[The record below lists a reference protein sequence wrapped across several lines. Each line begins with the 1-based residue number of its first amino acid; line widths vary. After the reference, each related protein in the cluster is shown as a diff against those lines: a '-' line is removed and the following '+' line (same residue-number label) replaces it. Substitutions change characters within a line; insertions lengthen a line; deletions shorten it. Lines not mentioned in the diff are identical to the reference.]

1 MANPSYDAC
10 IVEAELRARAAYAQL
25 HRPYHDRRHLDECL
39 AELDWVVNLDENKRR
54 ILRWAI
60 LWHDAVYEPG
70 RRDNE
75 RRSAKLAQ
83 TELTRCGVDHADVEE
98 VVRLIR
104 LTEKHRVAS
113 GDRLGALMVSIDLA
127 ILGAD
132 PARYKA
138 YAADVRLEYS
148 HVPEKLWR
156 MGRTLVLE
164 RMLDKDVLFP
174 DREFRDRLEAQAR
187 ANMTAEI
194 ASLAEG

>member
-10 IVEAELRARAAYAQL
+10 IVEAELKARAAYAQL
-25 HRPYHDRRHLDECL
+25 HRHYHDQKHIDECL
-39 AELDWVVNLDENKRR
+39 AELDWVVNLTEKKRR

-60 LWHDAVYEPG
+60 LWHDAIYQPG
-70 RRDNE
+70 QRDNE
-75 RRSAKLAQ
+75 RRSAKLARS
-83 TELTRCGVDHADVEE
+83 ELTRCGVHQADVEE

-138 YAADVRLEYS
+138 YSDDVRLEYS

-156 MGRTLVLE
+156 MGRSLVLE

-174 DREFRDRLEAQAR
+174 DREFRDRLESQAR

>member
-25 HRPYHDRRHLDECL
+25 HRHYHDQRHIDECL
-39 AELDWVVNLDENKRR
+39 AELDWVVNLTEKKRR

-60 LWHDAVYEPG
+60 LWHDAIYQPG
-70 RRDNE
+70 QRDNE
-75 RRSAKLAQ
+75 RRSAKLARS
-83 TELTRCGVDHADVEE
+83 ELTSCGVDHADVEE

-156 MGRTLVLE
+156 MGRSLVLE

-187 ANMTAEI
+187 ANITAEM

>member
-1 MANPSYDAC
+1 
-10 IVEAELRARAAYAQL
+10 
-25 HRPYHDRRHLDECL
+25 RHIDECL
-39 AELDWVVNLDENKRR
+39 AELDWVVNLTEKKRR

-60 LWHDAVYEPG
+60 LWHDAIYQPG
-70 RRDNE
+70 QRDNE
-75 RRSAKLAQ
+75 RRSAKLARS
-83 TELTRCGVDHADVEE
+83 ELTSCGVDHADVEE

-156 MGRTLVLE
+156 MGR
-164 RMLDKDVLFP
+164 
-174 DREFRDRLEAQAR
+174 
-187 ANMTAEI
+187 
-194 ASLAEG
+194 S

>member
-1 MANPSYDAC
+1 MANPSCDAC

-25 HRPYHDRRHLDECL
+25 HRHYHDQRHIDECL
-39 AELDWVVNLDENKRR
+39 AELDWVVNLDEKKRR

-156 MGRTLVLE
+156 MGRSLVLE
-164 RMLDKDVLFP
+164 RMLDKNVLFP

>member
-1 MANPSYDAC
+1 MANPSCDAC

-25 HRPYHDRRHLDECL
+25 HRHYHDQRHIDECL
-39 AELDWVVNLDENKRR
+39 AELDWVVNLDEKKRR

-132 PARYKA
+132 AQRYKA

-156 MGRTLVLE
+156 MGHSLVLE

>member
-25 HRPYHDRRHLDECL
+25 HRHYHDQRHIDECL
-39 AELDWVVNLDENKRR
+39 AELDWVVNLTEKKRR
-54 ILRWAI
+54 ILRWSI
-60 LWHDAVYEPG
+60 LWHDAIYQPG
-70 RRDNE
+70 HRDNE
-75 RRSAKLAQ
+75 RRSAKLAH
-83 TELTRCGVDHADVEE
+83 TELTRCGVDEADVEE

-156 MGRTLVLE
+156 MGRSLVLE

>member
-10 IVEAELRARAAYAQL
+10 IVEAELRARAAYTQL
-25 HRPYHDRRHLDECL
+25 QRHYHDQRHIDECL
-39 AELDWVVNLDENKRR
+39 AELDWVPDLGEKERR
-54 ILRWAI
+54 ALRWAI

-70 RRDNE
+70 HRDNE

-83 TELTRCGVDHADVEE
+83 SELSRCGVDRSDVEE

-104 LTEKHRVAS
+104 LTEKHRVDPD
-113 GDRLGALMVSIDLA
+113 DRLGAIMVSIDLS

-132 PARYKA
+132 PDRYQA
-138 YAADVRLEYS
+138 YVSDVRLEYS

-156 MGRTLVLE
+156 MGRSLVLQ
-164 RMLDKDVLFP
+164 RLLDKEMLFP
-174 DREFRDRLEAQAR
+174 DSEFRARLEADAR
-187 ANMTAEI
+187 RNIAGEI

>member
-25 HRPYHDRRHLDECL
+25 HRHYHDRRHIDECL
-39 AELDWVVNLDENKRR
+39 AELDWVHGIDDRERR
-54 ILRWAI
+54 MLRWAI

-70 RRDNE
+70 HRDNE

-83 TELTRCGVDHADVEE
+83 SELSRCGVDSSDVEE

-104 LTEKHRVAS
+104 LTEKHAVNP
-113 GDRLGALMVSIDLA
+113 GDRLGALMVSIDLS

-132 PARYKA
+132 SDRYQA
-138 YAADVRLEYS
+138 YVSDVRLEYS

-156 MGRTLVLE
+156 MGRGLVLQ

-174 DREFRDRLEAQAR
+174 DPEFRTRLEAQAR
-187 ANMTAEI
+187 RNMAAEI

>member
-25 HRPYHDRRHLDECL
+25 HRHYHDQRHIDECL
-39 AELDWVVNLDENKRR
+39 AELDWVVNLTEKKRR

-60 LWHDAVYEPG
+60 LWHDAIYQPG
-70 RRDNE
+70 QRDNE
-75 RRSAKLAQ
+75 RRSAKLARS
-83 TELTRCGVDHADVEE
+83 ELTSCGVDHADVEE

-156 MGRTLVLE
+156 MGRSLVLE

-187 ANMTAEI
+187 ANMTAEM

>member
-1 MANPSYDAC
+1 
-10 IVEAELRARAAYAQL
+10 
-25 HRPYHDRRHLDECL
+25 
-39 AELDWVVNLDENKRR
+39 
-54 ILRWAI
+54 
-60 LWHDAVYEPG
+60 
-70 RRDNE
+70 
-75 RRSAKLAQ
+75 
-83 TELTRCGVDHADVEE
+83 
-98 VVRLIR
+98 
-104 LTEKHRVAS
+104 
-113 GDRLGALMVSIDLA
+113 MVSIDLA

-156 MGRTLVLE
+156 MGRSLVLE

-174 DREFRDRLEAQAR
+174 DREFRDRLETQAR

>member
-25 HRPYHDRRHLDECL
+25 HHHYHDERHINECL
-39 AELDWVVNLDENKRR
+39 GELDWIVNLREQERR

-70 RRDNE
+70 HRDNE

-83 TELTRCGVDHADVEE
+83 AELSRCGVAPAHVEE

-104 LTEKHRVAS
+104 LTEKHRVDP
-113 GDRLGALMVSIDLA
+113 GDRLGALMVSIDLS

-132 PARYKA
+132 PDRYRA
-138 YAADVRLEYS
+138 YVADVRLEYS

-156 MGRTLVLE
+156 MGRALVLE
-164 RMLDKDVLFP
+164 RLLEKEALFP
-174 DREFRDRLEAQAR
+174 DPDFRDRLEAQAR
-187 ANMTAEI
+187 NNMAAEI
-194 ASLAEG
+194 ATLAEG

>member
-25 HRPYHDRRHLDECL
+25 HRHYHDQRHIDECL
-39 AELDWVVNLDENKRR
+39 AELDWVVNLTEKKRR

-60 LWHDAVYEPG
+60 LWHDAIYQPG
-70 RRDNE
+70 QRDNE
-75 RRSAKLAQ
+75 RRSAKLARS
-83 TELTRCGVDHADVEE
+83 ELTSCGVDHADVEE

-113 GDRLGALMVSIDLA
+113 GDRLGALMVSIDFA

-156 MGRTLVLE
+156 MGRSLVLE

-187 ANMTAEI
+187 ANMTAEM

>member
-25 HRPYHDRRHLDECL
+25 HRHYHDQRHIDECL
-39 AELDWVVNLDENKRR
+39 AELDWVVNLTEKKRR

-60 LWHDAVYEPG
+60 LWHDAIYQPG
-70 RRDNE
+70 QRDNE
-75 RRSAKLAQ
+75 RRSAKLARS
-83 TELTRCGVDHADVEE
+83 ELTSCGVDHADVEE

-156 MGRTLVLE
+156 MGRSLVLE

>member
-25 HRPYHDRRHLDECL
+25 HRHYHDQRHIDECL
-39 AELDWVVNLDENKRR
+39 AELDWVVNLTEKKRR
-54 ILRWAI
+54 ILRWSI
-60 LWHDAVYEPG
+60 LWHDAIYQPG
-70 RRDNE
+70 QRDNE
-75 RRSAKLAQ
+75 RRSAKLARS
-83 TELTRCGVDHADVEE
+83 ELTSCGVDHADVEE

-113 GDRLGALMVSIDLA
+113 GDRLVALMVSIDLA

-156 MGRTLVLE
+156 MGRSLVLE

-174 DREFRDRLEAQAR
+174 DREFRDRLESQAR
-187 ANMTAEI
+187 ANMAAEI

>member
-25 HRPYHDRRHLDECL
+25 HRHYHDQRHIDECL
-39 AELDWVVNLDENKRR
+39 AELDWVVNLTEKKRR
-54 ILRWAI
+54 MLRWAI
-60 LWHDAVYEPG
+60 LWHDAIYQPG
-70 RRDNE
+70 QRDNE
-75 RRSAKLAQ
+75 RRSAKLARS
-83 TELTRCGVDHADVEE
+83 ELTSCGVDHADVEE

-156 MGRTLVLE
+156 MGRSLVLE

-187 ANMTAEI
+187 ANMTAEM

>member
-25 HRPYHDRRHLDECL
+25 HRHYHDQRHIDECL
-39 AELDWVVNLDENKRR
+39 AELDWVVNLTEKKRR

-60 LWHDAVYEPG
+60 LWHDAIYQPG
-70 RRDNE
+70 QRDNE
-75 RRSAKLAQ
+75 RRSAKLARS
-83 TELTRCGVDHADVEE
+83 ELTRCGVDQADVEE

-156 MGRTLVLE
+156 MGRSLVLE

>member
-25 HRPYHDRRHLDECL
+25 HRHYHDQRHIDECL
-39 AELDWVVNLDENKRR
+39 AELDWVVNLTEKKRR

-60 LWHDAVYEPG
+60 LWHDAIYQPG
-70 RRDNE
+70 QRDNE
-75 RRSAKLAQ
+75 RRSAKLARS
-83 TELTRCGVDHADVEE
+83 ELTSCGVDHADVEE

-127 ILGAD
+127 VLGAD

-156 MGRTLVLE
+156 MGRSLVLE

-187 ANMTAEI
+187 ANMTAEM

>member
-1 MANPSYDAC
+1 MANPSCDAC

-25 HRPYHDRRHLDECL
+25 HRHYHDQRHIDECL
-39 AELDWVVNLDENKRR
+39 AELDWVVNLDEKKRR

-156 MGRTLVLE
+156 MGRSLVLE

>member
-25 HRPYHDRRHLDECL
+25 HRHYHDQRHIDECL
-39 AELDWVVNLDENKRR
+39 AELDWVVNLTEKKRR

-60 LWHDAVYEPG
+60 LWHDAIYQPG
-70 RRDNE
+70 QRDNE
-75 RRSAKLAQ
+75 RRSAKLARS
-83 TELTRCGVDHADVEE
+83 ELTSCGVDHANVEE

-156 MGRTLVLE
+156 MGRSLVLE

-187 ANMTAEI
+187 ANMTAEM

>member
-25 HRPYHDRRHLDECL
+25 HRHYHDRRHLDECL

-138 YAADVRLEYS
+138 YAAGVRLEYS

-156 MGRTLVLE
+156 MGRSLVLE